1 MRYNSQEV
9 RKEKGRMNSMLC
21 PHCKAQ
27 PILDARVHQDVIV
40 VASCPG
46 CHELSVLFRGRV
58 IPLDRRVLEEG
69 SFDERK
75 EHLAAII
82 AQFMEA
88 GFSLIEE
95 LRRRMSEMDPED
107 GEESGEG
114 VPGEDLD
121 EARYTPISEE
131 ELQKFVR
138 VDLKCLDNADYFRR
152 HFR

>member
-1 MRYNSQEV
+1 
-9 RKEKGRMNSMLC
+9 MNSMLC

-27 PILDARVHQDVIV
+27 PILDAQVHQDVIV

-69 SFDERK
+69 TFDERK

-88 GFSLIEE
+88 GFSLLEE
-95 LRRRMSEMDPED
+95 LRRRVSGMGSGD
-107 GEESGEG
+107 GEDSEDDVSGEDS
-114 VPGEDLD
+114 E
-121 EARYTPISEE
+121 EAHYTPISDD
-131 ELQKFVR
+131 ELRKFVR